1 MAVSSRGG
9 MSRWLFSSYGW
20 SSARSVVALFTVD
33 EMCQVRH
40 FAARK
45 GTREKIRKKKVK
57 VEVKKVEF
65 IPHNL
70 RNKNKLKAPTM
81 MKRVV
86 DFWKKESH
94 DDVWI
99 AKYHRWRVYS
109 FQEAVSCHRET
120 HHPTVYNIPD
130 APLNIVIE
138 LDMKAEKKNK
148 FLDNLNRI
156 VAVPYAFDQGEE
168 RAILALCKTPELQKI
183 ALEAGANLAGDLE
196 LIKDIQNTHSVRQ
209 QINSHCFDNIPKD
222 LNKPVPVYAR
232 LHNQAFR
239 TYHPTKSVQQFST
252 NTMGTAS
259 PMDQSG
265 EVSLQDFQ
273 FVVAHLNILP
283 ELSSLR
289 GLMKRKF
296 PTTKTGIDAQAHR
309 RHFKVVF
316 SHPWN
321 SSSNHCNG
329 CPGNLG
335 ADLATMVS
343 KFRYGIQYT
352 SSKDEHEEDFGRIE
366 VTVGKLDMEASQLEA
381 NFAAIIQDVLSVA
394 PKKEAPFVTR
404 CLAVCPPSVETLKL
418 DIEPYVGLKSQEKSE
433 EVGEEDEGA
442 DEVHR
447 VAASS

>member
-1 MAVSSRGG
+1 
-9 MSRWLFSSYGW
+9 MSRWLFSSCHGW
-20 SSARSVVALFTVD
+20 SSFRNVAALFTVD

-70 RNKNKLKAPTM
+70 RDKNKLKAPTM

-86 DFWKKESH
+86 DFWKKECN

-99 AKYHRWRVYS
+99 AKFHRWRVYS

-168 RAILALCKTPELQKI
+168 RTVLALCKTPELQKI
-183 ALEAGANLAGDLE
+183 ALEAGANLAGDLA

-209 QINSHCFDNIPKD
+209 RINRLCFDNIPKD
-222 LNKPVPVYAR
+222 LNKPVPIYAR

-239 TYHPTKSVQQFST
+239 TYYPTKTVQQLST
-252 NTMGTAS
+252 NTMGTGS
-259 PMDQSG
+259 PMDYHSG

-296 PTTKTGIDAQAHR
+296 PSAKIGIDA
-309 RHFKVVF
+309 
-316 SHPWN
+316 
-321 SSSNHCNG
+321 
-329 CPGNLG
+329 
-335 ADLATMVS
+335 
-343 KFRYGIQYT
+343 
-352 SSKDEHEEDFGRIE
+352 
-366 VTVGKLDMEASQLEA
+366 
-381 NFAAIIQDVLSVA
+381 
-394 PKKEAPFVTR
+394 
-404 CLAVCPPSVETLKL
+404 
-418 DIEPYVGLKSQEKSE
+418 
-433 EVGEEDEGA
+433 
-442 DEVHR
+442 
-447 VAASS
+447 

>member
-20 SSARSVVALFTVD
+20 SSARSVAALFTVD

-70 RNKNKLKAPTM
+70 RNKNKLKAPTT

-120 HHPTVYNIPD
+120 HHPTVYNISD

-196 LIKDIQNTHSVRQ
+196 LIKDIQ
-209 QINSHCFDNIPKD
+209 
-222 LNKPVPVYAR
+222 
-232 LHNQAFR
+232 
-239 TYHPTKSVQQFST
+239 
-252 NTMGTAS
+252 
-259 PMDQSG
+259 SG

-309 RHFKVVF
+309 VRQIQIL
-316 SHPWN
+316 N
-321 SSSNHCNG
+321 S
-329 CPGNLG
+329 
-335 ADLATMVS
+335 
-343 KFRYGIQYT
+343 
-352 SSKDEHEEDFGRIE
+352 
-366 VTVGKLDMEASQLEA
+366 
-381 NFAAIIQDVLSVA
+381 
-394 PKKEAPFVTR
+394 
-404 CLAVCPPSVETLKL
+404 
-418 DIEPYVGLKSQEKSE
+418 
-433 EVGEEDEGA
+433 
-442 DEVHR
+442 
-447 VAASS
+447 

>member
-1 MAVSSRGG
+1 

-20 SSARSVVALFTVD
+20 SSARSVAALFTVD

-70 RNKNKLKAPTM
+70 RNKNKLKAPTT

-120 HHPTVYNIPD
+120 HHPTVYNISD

-196 LIKDIQNTHSVRQ
+196 LIKDIQ
-209 QINSHCFDNIPKD
+209 
-222 LNKPVPVYAR
+222 
-232 LHNQAFR
+232 
-239 TYHPTKSVQQFST
+239 
-252 NTMGTAS
+252 
-259 PMDQSG
+259 SG

-296 PTTKTGIDAQAHR
+296 PTTKTG
-309 RHFKVVF
+309 
-316 SHPWN
+316 
-321 SSSNHCNG
+321 
-329 CPGNLG
+329 NLG

-366 VTVGKLDMEASQLEA
+366 VAVGKLDMEASQLEA

-394 PKKEAPFVTR
+394 PKREAPFVTR

-433 EVGEEDEGA
+433 EVGDEDEGA